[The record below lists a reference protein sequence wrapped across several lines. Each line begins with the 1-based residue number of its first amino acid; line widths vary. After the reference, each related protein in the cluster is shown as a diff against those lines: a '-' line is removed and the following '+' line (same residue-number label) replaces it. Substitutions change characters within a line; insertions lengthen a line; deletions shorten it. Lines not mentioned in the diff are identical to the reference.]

1 MKKAFLVF
9 LFISGFSFCK
19 AQCIFIYA
27 SEKIKGV
34 EIPITRVEF
43 DVVINDTIK
52 KHLTSAGDGSL
63 GRISLPQGL
72 YTVKIQNPEYQDGI
86 KTNVIVRES
95 RSSDVIIN
103 LTKAGAAKEEDKLKK
118 LMQD

>member
-1 MKKAFLVF
+1 MKKAILFF
-9 LFISGFSFCK
+9 LFFAGSMIGRS
-19 AQCIFIYA
+19 QCIFIYA

-34 EIPITRVEF
+34 EIPITRTEF
-43 DVVINDTIK
+43 DVVINDSIK

-72 YTVKIQNPEYQDGI
+72 YTVKIMNPEYQDGI

-103 LTKAGAAKEEDKLKK
+103 LNKASGVKEEDKLKK